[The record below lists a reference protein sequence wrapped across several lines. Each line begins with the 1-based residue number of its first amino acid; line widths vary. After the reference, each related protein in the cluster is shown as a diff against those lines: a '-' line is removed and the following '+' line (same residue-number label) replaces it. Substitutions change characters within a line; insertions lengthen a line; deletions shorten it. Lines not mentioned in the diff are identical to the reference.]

1 MHLSWALTY
10 TYVMGED
17 VGCCLLGTYYI
28 AAHDISIVNTTSI
41 LTDSSVQDNYGLW
54 YFFSLNSYV
63 LAKE

>member
-1 MHLSWALTY
+1 MHLSWVLTY

>member
-41 LTDSSVQDNYGLW
+41 LTNSSVQDNYGLW

>member
-10 TYVMGED
+10 MYVMGED

-41 LTDSSVQDNYGLW
+41 LTDSSVQGNYGLW

>member
-17 VGCCLLGTYYI
+17 IGCCLLGTYYI